1 LISLSKTFKRE
12 KIQQGKELK
21 ITRVT
26 RKPTLQENT
35 ISYTESAGKI
45 ELEFG
50 ESKVATLKL
59 GSKKDIKNFFKILA
73 EESVKEAK
81 SKIFD
86 TSADAENLMAQ
97 SAADKQAFKTIV
109 EEEKEEEIIDD
120 EDAPEEFEAPES
132 TEPATPDPASSA
144 SIEDVSLDAIQK
156 KIMMMRSAPSV
167 KDSSVEQRLSDYLK
181 FLSKEEKVA
190 LLAYVEALSG
200 LMTGEVPA
208 ESAPDPSD
216 PPYNVQMNPT
226 GGSEGAAPEQDEE
239 EVEDEPVEAE
249 AEVEEE
255 EVEVEDDGNVPIQV
269 GSVQESA
276 SIEKI
281 RNKVIE
287 LLKRS

>member
-1 LISLSKTFKRE
+1 M
-12 KIQQGKELK
+12 
-21 ITRVT
+21 
-26 RKPTLQENT
+26 
-35 ISYTESAGKI
+35 
-45 ELEFG
+45 
-50 ESKVATLKL
+50 ATLKL
-59 GSKKDIKNFFKILA
+59 GSKRDIKNFFKILA

-81 SKIFD
+81 SKVVFD
-86 TSADAENLMAQ
+86 TNADVEDLNRQAVADA
-97 SAADKQAFKTIV
+97 KAFKRIV
-109 EEEKEEEIIDD
+109 EEEEEEIVDGGDVAEDD
-120 EDAPEEFEAPES
+120 GDLVDNETPEQPVAAPAQ
-132 TEPATPDPASSA
+132 DSA

-190 LLAYVEALSG
+190 LLAFVEALSG

-216 PPYNVQMNPT
+216 PPYNVQMNSSSNADA
-226 GGSEGAAPEQDEE
+226 GVGEDEDDNLE
-239 EVEDEPVEAE
+239 ADDEPVEPEAE
-249 AEVEEE
+249 AEEEE
-255 EVEVEDDGNVPIQV
+255 APAADDGDVPIQV

-276 SIEKI
+276 SIQKI